1 MLNLWDKHRHG
12 LHTFI
17 LNSPFKKQKQN
28 KPPKMTKAII
38 LKNILIK
45 YIIVIM
51 NAVVNLTFAENKTGT
66 VLFREYTILQY
77 IHIIM

>member
-1 MLNLWDKHRHG
+1 
-12 LHTFI
+12 
-17 LNSPFKKQKQN
+17 
-28 KPPKMTKAII
+28 
-38 LKNILIK
+38 
-45 YIIVIM
+45 M